1 MIGHFL
7 KDNMIKSEARLRI
20 FEYWENLNDI
30 QNCLFDFLKQNRL
43 ILKGNNITRVNY
55 YCFPFD
61 AYNFFYKYE
70 INLTSCNFF
79 YNSTF

>member
-30 QNCLFDFLKQNRL
+30 QNCLFEFFEAEQ
-43 ILKGNNITRVNY
+43 VN
-55 YCFPFD
+55 F
-61 AYNFFYKYE
+61 KRK
-70 INLTSCNFF
+70 
-79 YNSTF
+79 